1 MLLRRLLRTSD
12 FLLVFN
18 LFFFANASA
27 FFSLFWLSPEYI
39 TFEFLVWVVL
49 AVLTVWKLNKNN
61 LLANFID
68 QLKRNWTIFPF
79 LIFAGVSIFWSVDW
93 QISLFRWLTLV
104 FVIIAGEYI
113 GLKYDLKRIIDFL
126 SVFAICILLF
136 AAFLVFFVPDVGVM
150 NYHIIQGAWR
160 GMYWHKNHLGLIATF
175 FNILFLVNTIHSL
188 QSKGKQKTA
197 SLWGLLYLVSLLF
210 VYQSDSVAAYLT
222 TIFLHGLILL
232 ALLLLKFGRK
242 IRRVHFLI
250 FLALLVIFAL
260 LLFSNLDFIFGI
272 FNRNTSLT
280 GRVPMWTYL
289 FNAYISERPLGG
301 YGFNAFWHLSS
312 HQVAVQQAA
321 GYPDPIIIADNG
333 FIDILVNTGFIGL
346 VLFLIFYFRVWW
358 RSVQFSLRAKDIIG
372 IFPVILMS
380 YTLVANLTWSLIFE
394 SEGFFLLLMVAVLFS
409 ISPSSQK
416 SPALNEV

>member
-1 MLLRRLLRTSD
+1 MLLQRLLRTSD

-39 TFEFLVWVVL
+39 TFNFLLWFVL
-49 AVLTVWKLNKNN
+49 AVITVWMLNRGH
-61 LLANFID
+61 LLANFII

-79 LIFAGVSIFWSVDW
+79 LIFAGVSIFWSVYW
-93 QISLFRWLTLV
+93 QISLFQWLILV
-104 FVIIAGEYI
+104 FVIIAGGYI
-113 GLKYDLKRIIDFL
+113 GLKYDLKKIIEFL

-136 AAFLVFFVPDVGVM
+136 VAFLVFFVPDVGVM

-188 QSKGKQKTA
+188 QSKGKQKTTL
-197 SLWGLLYLVSLLF
+197 LWGLLYFASLLF

-232 ALLLLKFGRK
+232 ALLLLKYGKK
-242 IRRVHFLI
+242 IRRVHYLI
-250 FLALLVIFAL
+250 FLALLVIAAL
-260 LLFSNLDFIFGI
+260 LLYSNLDFIFGI

-280 GRVPMWTYL
+280 GRVPMWAYL
-289 FNAYISERPLGG
+289 FNAYISKRPLVG

-346 VLFLIFYFRVWW
+346 GLFMIFYFSVWW
-358 RSVQFSLRAKDIIG
+358 RSIRYSIKAKDIIG
-372 IFPVILMS
+372 IFPIILMS

-394 SEGFFLLLMVAVLFS
+394 SEGFFMLLMVAILFS
-409 ISPSSQK
+409 VSPGSQK
-416 SPALNEV
+416 SSALKEV